1 MFKAVKQN
9 QLVYAYGLGLVGAVC
24 FAATL
29 PLTTIALNDF
39 SPTLITMLR
48 AVIAASAA
56 LVWILMSQSSRPAQ
70 HEIKPLLVSGCG
82 LIFGFPLA
90 MAIGLQSVPSYHGAV
105 VLGVLP
111 LMTAVLSVLVHGYRA
126 RLGFWLCA
134 LAGASLVIVFTLREQ
149 GGSVSWADL
158 WLVLAALMAS
168 SGYVIAGDLAKRR
181 PGPWVIC
188 WSLVLLSPIALVG
201 TLMVWPDFF
210 WARPDSSLLSV
221 LALGLFSMFFGFFAW
236 NSGLALGGI
245 AEVGQ
250 VQLLQ
255 LFLTLLWGSILIGE
269 VVTWDVWVFAL
280 LVALTVYIGRKLA

>member
-1 MFKAVKQN
+1 LFNILRRHQTA
-9 QLVYAYGLGLVGAVC
+9 YAYTLGLIGVLC

-29 PLTTIALNDF
+29 PLTTIALADF
-39 SPTLITMLR
+39 SPTFITVIR
-48 AVIAASAA
+48 AVIAGVAA
-56 LVWILMSQSSRPAQ
+56 CIWIVLSHSTRPTRA
-70 HEIKPLLVSGCG
+70 EIKPLIVSGLG

-105 VLGVLP
+105 VLGILP
-111 LMTAVLSVLVHGYRA
+111 LVTAGLSVMVHGYRA
-126 RLGFWLCA
+126 RLGFWVCA
-134 LAGASLVIVFTLREQ
+134 LAGASLVIIFTLREQ
-149 GGSVSWADL
+149 GGSASWADL

-188 WSLVLLSPIALVG
+188 WSLVLLSPISIVA
-201 TLMVWPDFF
+201 TMMVWPDFF
-210 WARPDSSLLSV
+210 WVRPESSLLAL

-236 NSGLALGGI
+236 NTGLAIGGI

-269 VVTWDVWVFAL
+269 VVTLDVWIFAS

>member
-1 MFKAVKQN
+1 LFNTLRRHQTA
-9 QLVYAYGLGLVGAVC
+9 YAYTLGLIGVLC

-29 PLTTIALNDF
+29 PLTTIALADF
-39 SPTLITMLR
+39 SPTFITVIR
-48 AVIAASAA
+48 AVIAGAA
-56 LVWILMSQSSRPAQ
+56 ACIWIVFSRSTRPTRA
-70 HEIKPLLVSGCG
+70 EIKPLIVSGLG

-105 VLGVLP
+105 VLGILP
-111 LMTAVLSVLVHGYRA
+111 LVTAGLSVMVHGYRA
-126 RLGFWLCA
+126 RVGFWVCA
-134 LAGASLVIVFTLREQ
+134 LAGASLVITFTLREQ
-149 GGSVSWADL
+149 GGSASWADL

-188 WSLVLLSPIALVG
+188 WSLVLLSPISVIATVV
-201 TLMVWPDFF
+201 VWPDFF
-210 WARPDSSLLSV
+210 WVRPDSSLLAL

-236 NSGLALGGI
+236 NTGLALGGI

-269 VVTWDVWVFAL
+269 VVTLDVWIFAS